1 MGKISKKL
9 QGRSS
14 IGAIIA
20 LVLVA
25 VLALWIW
32 QLYQSGGTVAIFGIA
47 LPAWLVYGVAGALII
62 AVVAKFIRQYRMPLS
77 PLVDAKFRGAVSGFL
92 ALIMLFLAMLIVV
105 TYALNFFGLSWS
117 TVLSYAALMLAVLVI
132 IVLLRGKS
140 RGLSGITA
148 ALVLLVIVA
157 VGAAAYYVY
166 SSRNYAYA
174 IYAAIAATAIT
185 ALAVFLHR
193 HRGQDVVVLEE

>member
-1 MGKISKKL
+1 
-9 QGRSS
+9 
-14 IGAIIA
+14 
-20 LVLVA
+20 
-25 VLALWIW
+25 
-32 QLYQSGGTVAIFGIA
+32 
-47 LPAWLVYGVAGALII
+47 
-62 AVVAKFIRQYRMPLS
+62 
-77 PLVDAKFRGAVSGFL
+77 FRGAVSGFL

-117 TVLSYAALMLAVLVI
+117 TVLSYAALILAVLVI